1 MKIPIVDINAKD
13 RNPRT
18 NRIPW
23 CCRSAK
29 VQQLWK
35 TKLPEVDTTLA
46 TADGTQP
53 RPKPMVKNSAIVP
66 RLIAI
71 PLHPTM
77 PYLSIRA
84 LSRSRLLI
92 QRITLSLMAIV
103 PLFSQPLNSS
113 KASFLPR
120 TKTIENYL
128 SLSGKIIAHF
138 GQILSHVLIGRI
150 TNPLI

>member
-1 MKIPIVDINAKD
+1 M
-13 RNPRT
+13 
-18 NRIPW
+18 
-23 CCRSAK
+23 
-29 VQQLWK
+29 
-35 TKLPEVDTTLA
+35 KLPQVDTTLA
-46 TADGTQP
+46 MADGTQP
-53 RPKPMVKNSAIVP
+53 RPKPMFKHSAIVP
-66 RLIAI
+66 RLTAI

-92 QRITLSLMAIV
+92 QRIMLSLM
-103 PLFSQPLNSS
+103 PLSAFFSQPLNSS

-120 TKTIENYL
+120 TKRIENYL

-138 GQILSHVLIGRI
+138 GKTFSDVVIRRM